1 MSISLDACYRHDP
14 NIVDRNIAGEVILVP
29 IRNNVGDLES
39 IYTLNET
46 AARIWELL
54 DGERTLA
61 EVRDTIVAEFD
72 VEAAGAEADLLE
84 LVGQLVAAEAIR
96 LCEAA

>member
-54 DGERTLA
+54 DGERTLS
-61 EVRDTIVAEFD
+61 EVCDAIVAEFE
-72 VEAAGAEADLLE
+72 VATAGAEADLLE
-84 LVGQLVAAEAIR
+84 LVEQLQSVQAVQKAG
-96 LCEAA
+96 